1 MLVPSV
7 VGVATLPTPTLLL
20 SESFSTSAKAIVLI
34 VAPVVVVVAIVV
46 LTGAAMS
53 EICADVLAAGI
64 GAESTAAISVL
75 PMVDVTAS
83 EGAVVVAV
91 VLVTV
96 PPDAVAVN

>member
-1 MLVPSV
+1 MVLVPSV
-7 VGVATLPTPTLLL
+7 VGIATLPTPTLLL
-20 SESFSTSAKAIVLI
+20 SGSFSVSAEVI

-75 PMVDVTAS
+75 PSADVTAS
-83 EGAVVVAV
+83 EATFVVAV